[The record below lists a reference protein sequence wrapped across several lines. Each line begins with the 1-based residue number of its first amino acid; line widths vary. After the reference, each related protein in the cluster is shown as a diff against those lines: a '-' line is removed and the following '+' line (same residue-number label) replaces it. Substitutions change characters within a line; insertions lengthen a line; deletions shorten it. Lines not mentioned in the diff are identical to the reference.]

1 MRSSVFYRRVR
12 LGETDW
18 LESLRQ
24 DGCDILP
31 QMIFE
36 LTSGGLPIDGKP
48 PRYVCPARPAGNVLL
63 LRQDA
68 AAMVF
73 ISSWVDY
80 ARFMHSLWEDESSTG

>member
-1 MRSSVFYRRVR
+1 
-12 LGETDW
+12 

-24 DGCDILP
+24 NGCGILP

-73 ISSWVDY
+73 ISSRVDY
-80 ARFMHSLWEDESSTG
+80 AQLMHSFVEDGRSTE